1 MAITAGLVAG
11 EQLGVTGT
19 ASFNSKDVLT
29 ANVVTVDSISLADGT
44 GLASNYSLSAGQTTA
59 AFITPAALTASV
71 TTPNKVYDGTTSAT
85 PSLSITAGLVGAEQ
99 LSLSGTAS
107 FNTKDVLTANLVTV
121 DSVTLNDGVN
131 GELASNYSLSTG
143 QTTASF
149 ITPASLTVAD
159 VAPATAVTGSFKPG
173 AAVLVGVLGAD
184 KVTGSV
190 ELDSPDYSSPGFLK
204 VGDYKQAVNTLS
216 GEDAGNYAVAAFTTA
231 LANYTVTALP
241 VKAPVAQAVAVATL
255 TQLPANVTTQRINE
269 SRANLQT
276 AANPASSNAK
286 SEVSS
291 ATSNTATSNA
301 STNTTTNA
309 SSNPQSSATQTSNT
323 LSQGTATASE
333 SFGSLNTQTNN
344 ANTRSPN
351 LLQASLKVP
360 VRGSTAVAPNLNL
373 LESSLVAGFNELDQ
387 DFSLPSPTAPGL
399 PDVFSSAPTTLETNS
414 TEIDDI
420 TLDFEER
427 IYAGIREV
435 IQSPLTYQVLTGASS
450 VAFLVKTLLPSWLPS
465 FQVPGSLPNPAP
477 VRVPTSP
484 GAMASGRTSL
494 GRWLGRA

>member
-1 MAITAGLVAG
+1 M
-11 EQLGVTGT
+11 
-19 ASFNSKDVLT
+19 
-29 ANVVTVDSISLADGT
+29 
-44 GLASNYSLSAGQTTA
+44 
-59 AFITPAALTASV
+59 
-71 TTPNKVYDGTTSAT
+71 
-85 PSLSITAGLVGAEQ
+85 
-99 LSLSGTAS
+99 
-107 FNTKDVLTANLVTV
+107 
-121 DSVTLNDGVN
+121 
-131 GELASNYSLSTG
+131 
-143 QTTASF
+143 
-149 ITPASLTVAD
+149 
-159 VAPATAVTGSFKPG
+159 
-173 AAVLVGVLGAD
+173 
-184 KVTGSV
+184 
-190 ELDSPDYSSPGFLK
+190 
-204 VGDYKQAVNTLS
+204 GDYKQAVNTLS

-241 VKAPVAQAVAVATL
+241 VKVPVAQAVAVAAL
-255 TQLPANVTTQRINE
+255 TQLPANVTTQRLND
-269 SRANLQT
+269 SRTNLQT
-276 AANPASSNAK
+276 TANPASSNAK

-291 ATSNTATSNA
+291 ATSNTATANAIQNATANA
-301 STNTTTNA
+301 SSNA
-309 SSNPQSSATQTSNT
+309 SSNPQSSATQTSNA
-323 LSQGTATASE
+323 LNQGPATATEISA
-333 SFGSLNTQTNN
+333 SLNTPANN